1 MGDTVQAP
9 LLLTRDEVAER
20 LKLSL
25 VTIDRLRRRR
35 ELEVIK
41 LGRAVRITAD
51 SVTAYLLKKG
61 VRS

>member
-9 LLLTRDEVAER
+9 LLLTRSEVAER

-25 VTIDRLRRRR
+25 VTIDRLRRRH
-35 ELEVIK
+35 ELEVLK

>member
-1 MGDTVQAP
+1 MGDHVQAP
-9 LLLTRDEVAER
+9 LLLTRSEVAER

-25 VTIDRLRRRR
+25 VTVDRLRRRR

-41 LGRAVRITAD
+41 LGRAVRIPAE

>member
-1 MGDTVQAP
+1 MGDHVQAP
-9 LLLTRDEVAER
+9 LLLTREEVAGR

-25 VTIDRLRRRR
+25 VTVDRLRRRG

-41 LGRAVRITAD
+41 LGRSVRIPAD

>member
-9 LLLTRDEVAER
+9 LLLTREEVAGR

>member
-1 MGDTVQAP
+1 MGDTVHAP
-9 LLLTRDEVAER
+9 LLLTREEVAER